1 MTQSS
6 AILVL
11 GHGSRSAEA
20 KRIFERLVDEVKA
33 RGRHAL
39 VAGGHMSL
47 CEPTLETAAAEL
59 VDRGARHI
67 VVAPYFLYEGIH
79 FQEDIPAI
87 IEGLA
92 AKHAGVSFTLARPI
106 GFDPLMADIVLRRVD
121 DALADSR
128 GQR

>member
-1 MTQSS
+1 MPRKN

-20 KRIFERLVDEVKA
+20 KRIFERVVAEVQS
-33 RGRHAL
+33 RGAGEL

-47 CEPTLETAAAEL
+47 CEPTLESAADEL
-59 VDRGARHI
+59 VGRGAARI

-87 IEGLA
+87 ITGLA
-92 AKHAGVSFTLARPI
+92 ARHPGVTFTLARPI
-106 GFDPLMADIVLRRVD
+106 GFDPVMADIVLRRVD
-121 DALADSR
+121 EAIAAS
-128 GQR
+128 GMY